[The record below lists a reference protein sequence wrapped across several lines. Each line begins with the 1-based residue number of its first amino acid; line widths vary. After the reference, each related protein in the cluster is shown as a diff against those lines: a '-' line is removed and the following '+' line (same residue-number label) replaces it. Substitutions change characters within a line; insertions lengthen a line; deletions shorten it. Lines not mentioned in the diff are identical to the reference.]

1 MNDYLTKPSTHTI
14 GIEKE
19 LSHPVLIVSTVVL
32 LGARLCCISK
42 EKKMV
47 LGCEVHLFYS

>member
-1 MNDYLTKPSTHTI
+1 MNDYLRKPSTHTI

-42 EKKMV
+42 EKKNGAR
-47 LGCEVHLFYS
+47 L